1 MSSIHSSMVWLSRI
15 LLALIKLTKKMKLLL
30 QYPIRVFF
38 SLIIFCRHSII
49 TYFFFYIKPDT
60 NSNSIATPTCTSHGC
75 RCPCPVYTVSHGF
88 VRTSGVSGCAWVQ
101 SSATIG
107 YSVIELV
114 SICYI
119 NRNWTIYQ
127 NSKRKKKIKGHGI
140 KLFKWAKQFP
150 IFFLFNDLWS
160 SAMSN
165 NSE

>member
-1 MSSIHSSMVWLSRI
+1 MI
-15 LLALIKLTKKMKLLL
+15 
-30 QYPIRVFF
+30 
-38 SLIIFCRHSII
+38 
-49 TYFFFYIKPDT
+49 FFYIKPDT

-107 YSVIELV
+107 YSVIKLV

-127 NSKRKKKIKGHGI
+127 KSKRKKKIKGHGI

-160 SAMSN
+160 SAMSD
-165 NSE
+165 NSEKSFFVIHTINHHSIS